1 MSRYSRPPNSS
12 LYVRNVPSTE
22 RAEEMAEELRALF
35 GKYGPL
41 TDVYVPVDYYTRD
54 PRGFAYVQFEDS
66 RDADDALYHLD
77 RTRFFGMELE
87 VEFARGDRKTPNQ
100 MRSKDRG
107 GRRSSPYRD
116 SYYGG
121 DHDRRRGGR
130 RRSRSRSP
138 KYRSRSRSPKKN
150 RRRSRSRTP
159 EKRRSRS
166 RSPYQRRRSRSRSP
180 YERRRSRS
188 RSRERR
194 RSASRSRSRSYD
206 RRRSGS
212 PRRSRSYSRSASR
225 SPGHGKEDSPARNGH
240 SRSRSR
246 SPPPNADH

>member
-77 RTRFFGMELE
+77 RTRFYGMELE

-121 DHDRRRGGR
+121 DHDRRRNR

-138 KYRSRSRSPKKN
+138 RYRSKSRSPK
-150 RRRSRSRTP
+150 RSRRKSRT
-159 EKRRSRS
+159 
-166 RSPYQRRRSRSRSP
+166 
-180 YERRRSRS
+180 

-194 RSASRSRSRSYD
+194 RTPSRSRSRSYE

-225 SPGHGKEDSPARNGH
+225 SPGHGKEESPARNGH

-246 SPPPNADH
+246 SPPPVADH

>member
-77 RTRFFGMELE
+77 RTRFYGMELE

-121 DHDRRRGGR
+121 DHDRRRNR

-138 KYRSRSRSPKKN
+138 RYRSKSRSPKRS
-150 RRRSRSRTP
+150 RRRSRS
-159 EKRRSRS
+159 K
-166 RSPYQRRRSRSRSP
+166 SP
-180 YERRRSRS
+180 YERRKSRS

-194 RSASRSRSRSYD
+194 RTPSRSRSRSYE

-225 SPGHGKEDSPARNGH
+225 SPGHGKEESPARNGH

-246 SPPPNADH
+246 SPPPVADH

>member
-54 PRGFAYVQFEDS
+54 PRGFAYVQYPLFRLTKSVLLLSSLVHVIDYS

-77 RTRFFGMELE
+77 RTRFYGMELE

-121 DHDRRRGGR
+121 DHDRRRNR

-138 KYRSRSRSPKKN
+138 SWDKLFALSHF
-150 RRRSRSRTP
+150 
-159 EKRRSRS
+159 
-166 RSPYQRRRSRSRSP
+166 
-180 YERRRSRS
+180 
-188 RSRERR
+188 
-194 RSASRSRSRSYD
+194 
-206 RRRSGS
+206 SGEVD
-212 PRRSRSYSRSASR
+212 
-225 SPGHGKEDSPARNGH
+225 PGHLIEEEHHQDLGQGH
-240 SRSRSR
+240 MKDVGVA
-246 SPPPNADH
+246 PPEGMNLCSCGWS

>member
-12 LYVRNVPSTE
+12 LYVRNVPSNE
-22 RAEEMAEELRALF
+22 RAEDMAEELRALF

-41 TDVYVPVDYYTRD
+41 TDVYVPVDYYTRQ

-66 RDADDALYHLD
+66 RDADDALYNLD

-116 SYYGG
+116 SHYGG
-121 DHDRRRGGR
+121 DYDRRRGR

-138 KYRSRSRSPKKN
+138 RYRSRSRSPRRN

-159 EKRRSRS
+159 ERRRSRT
-166 RSPYQRRRSRSRSP
+166 RSPYERRRSRSRSP
-180 YERRRSRS
+180 YERRRSRT

-194 RSASRSRSRSYD
+194 RSPSRSRSRSYE

-212 PRRSRSYSRSASR
+212 GRRSRSYSRSVSR
-225 SPGHGKEDSPARNGH
+225 SPGRGKEESPARNGH

-246 SPPPNADH
+246 SPPPSADH

>member
-77 RTRFFGMELE
+77 RTRFYGMELE

-121 DHDRRRGGR
+121 DHDRRRNR

-138 KYRSRSRSPKKN
+138 RYRSKSRSPKRS
-150 RRRSRSRTP
+150 RRRSRS
-159 EKRRSRS
+159 K
-166 RSPYQRRRSRSRSP
+166 SP
-180 YERRRSRS
+180 YERRKSRT

-194 RSASRSRSRSYD
+194 RTPSRSRSRSYE

-225 SPGHGKEDSPARNGH
+225 SPGHGKEESPARNGH

-246 SPPPNADH
+246 SPPPVADH

>member
-77 RTRFFGMELE
+77 RTRFYGMELE

-121 DHDRRRGGR
+121 DHDRRRNR

-138 KYRSRSRSPKKN
+138 RYRSKSRSPK
-150 RRRSRSRTP
+150 RSRR
-159 EKRRSRS
+159 K
-166 RSPYQRRRSRSRSP
+166 SRSRSP

-188 RSRERR
+188 KSPYERRKSRSRSRERR
-194 RSASRSRSRSYD
+194 RTPSRSRSRSYE

-225 SPGHGKEDSPARNGH
+225 SPGHGKEESPARNGH

-246 SPPPNADH
+246 SPPPVADH

>member
-77 RTRFFGMELE
+77 RTRFYGMELE

-121 DHDRRRGGR
+121 DHDRRRNR

-138 KYRSRSRSPKKN
+138 RYRSKSRSPKRS

-159 EKRRSRS
+159 DRRK
-166 RSPYQRRRSRSRSP
+166 SRSRSP

-188 RSRERR
+188 KSPYERRKSRSRSRERR
-194 RSASRSRSRSYD
+194 RTPSRSRSRSYE

-225 SPGHGKEDSPARNGH
+225 SPGHGKEESPARNGH

-246 SPPPNADH
+246 SPPPVADH

>member
-77 RTRFFGMELE
+77 RTRFYGMELE

-121 DHDRRRGGR
+121 DHDRRRNR

-138 KYRSRSRSPKKN
+138 RYRSKSRSPK
-150 RRRSRSRTP
+150 RSR
-159 EKRRSRS
+159 RRSRS
-166 RSPYQRRRSRSRSP
+166 RSPYERRKSRSRSP

-188 RSRERR
+188 KSPYERRKSRSRSRERR
-194 RSASRSRSRSYD
+194 RTPSRSRSRSYE

-225 SPGHGKEDSPARNGH
+225 SPGHGKEESPARNGH

-246 SPPPNADH
+246 SPPPVADH

>member
-77 RTRFFGMELE
+77 RTRFYGMELE

-121 DHDRRRGGR
+121 DHDRRRNR

-138 KYRSRSRSPKKN
+138 RYRSKSRSPK
-150 RRRSRSRTP
+150 RSRR
-159 EKRRSRS
+159 K
-166 RSPYQRRRSRSRSP
+166 
-180 YERRRSRS
+180 SRS

-194 RSASRSRSRSYD
+194 RTPSRSRSRSYE

-225 SPGHGKEDSPARNGH
+225 SPGHGKEESPARNGH

-246 SPPPNADH
+246 SPPPVADH